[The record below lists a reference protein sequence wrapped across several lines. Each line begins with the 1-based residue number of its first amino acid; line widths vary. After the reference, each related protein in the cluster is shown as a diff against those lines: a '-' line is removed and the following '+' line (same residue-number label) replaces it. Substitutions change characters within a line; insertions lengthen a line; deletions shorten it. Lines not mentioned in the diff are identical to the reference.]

1 MEKGGTIVMDPEA
14 ISLIVG
20 IVMPL
25 IITIIKQAGL
35 ERWVNFAITIIVCAI
50 AGGLTAWACG
60 RLDPANV
67 LGSIAAVFAASQAV
81 YAAYWKGSDIE
92 AEVNEKTSIIK

>member
-1 MEKGGTIVMDPEA
+1 MDNPEA

-25 IITIIKQAGL
+25 VITIIKQAGL
-35 ERWVNFAITIIVCAI
+35 ERWVNFAITILVCAA
-50 AGGLTAWACG
+50 AGTLTAWACG
-60 RLDPANV
+60 QLNPANI

-81 YAAYWKGSDIE
+81 YAAYWKGSDVE
-92 AEVNEKTSIIK
+92 SEVNEKTSIIK

>member
-1 MEKGGTIVMDPEA
+1 MSNPEA

-20 IVMPL
+20 IVIPL
-25 IITIIKQAGL
+25 VITIIKQAGL
-35 ERWVNFAITIIVCAI
+35 ERWVNFVITILVCTA
-50 AGGLTAWACG
+50 AGTATAWACG
-60 RLDPANV
+60 QLDPANI

-81 YAAYWKGSDIE
+81 YAAYWKGSDVE